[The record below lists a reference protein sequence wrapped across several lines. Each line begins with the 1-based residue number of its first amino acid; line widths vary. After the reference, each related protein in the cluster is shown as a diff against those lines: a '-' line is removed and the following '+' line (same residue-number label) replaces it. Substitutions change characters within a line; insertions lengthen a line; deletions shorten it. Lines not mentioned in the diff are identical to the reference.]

1 MLSDKI
7 VEGKSWW
14 KTCLIGCLLFIVA
27 IFVGGYLLFRFLF
40 GPADKLIISLPE
52 NYPEYLMPYK
62 PSEVRTMRFSSG
74 QNRSKI
80 MSILTAPVSLVAGLG
95 DKMKA
100 SSTEDTESLQ
110 NAVGLI
116 SASLSNKD
124 TITIIWSDLE
134 SDKKEVLDYY
144 SALAKTAKMTE
155 KTYRDEATGT
165 DFLGAQK
172 TDSMFQLYLQ
182 DLPDT
187 PLLDKIIL
195 VVEYNVKK

>member
-1 MLSDKI
+1 
-7 VEGKSWW
+7 
-14 KTCLIGCLLFIVA
+14 
-27 IFVGGYLLFRFLF
+27 
-40 GPADKLIISLPE
+40 
-52 NYPEYLMPYK
+52 
-62 PSEVRTMRFSSG
+62 
-74 QNRSKI
+74 